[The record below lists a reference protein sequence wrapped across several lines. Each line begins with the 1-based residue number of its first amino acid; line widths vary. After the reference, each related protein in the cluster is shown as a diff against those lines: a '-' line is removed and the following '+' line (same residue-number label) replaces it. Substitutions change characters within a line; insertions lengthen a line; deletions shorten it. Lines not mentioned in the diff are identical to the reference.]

1 MSKEAMK
8 LALEALDNLIYWD
21 NGKPDFDDARTAI
34 KALEEA
40 LAKQGMTKQGI
51 TKQQEQGEP
60 VAHCEAGPNFCQQCQ
75 LEDSSLA
82 LAAAVRYVKNNT
94 PKLVSDEICNAL
106 NHIPDATKM
115 VGDLLVEYDME
126 KTAFAK
132 DLRAVLAPQPK
143 QEQGEPNIQSYLEK
157 DNLQPVAWMD
167 IDEKG
172 AASGLRYWSEPDNR
186 HEVALYITPPQ
197 RTWVG
202 LTDDEIFETHKQVD
216 SMQYLTFGKAI
227 EAKLKEKNS

>member
-1 MSKEAMK
+1 MSKKAMK
-8 LALEALDNLIYWD
+8 LALEALEELNNTNSHWWQEVDRDTVDKID
-21 NGKPDFDDARTAI
+21 PAITAI
-34 KALEEA
+34 KEA
-40 LAKQGMTKQGI
+40 LDK
-51 TKQQEQGEP
+51 QEQGEP
-60 VAHCEAGPNFCQQCQ
+60 VAHCEAGPDFCQQCQ

-143 QEQGEPNIQSYLEK
+143 QEQGEPNIQSYPEK
-157 DNLQPVAWMD
+157 DNLHPVAWMD
-167 IDEKG
+167 ADG
-172 AASGLRYWSEPDNR
+172 NVSDNND
-186 HEVALYITPPQ
+186 HKCFPIPLYTTTQQ

-202 LTDDEIFETHKQVD
+202 LTEEEREEIALEVPMDAVCIT
-216 SMQYLTFGKAI
+216 
-227 EAKLKEKNS
+227 EAKLKEKNNG